1 MKKLLKLMLVAMMA
15 FTVAGCSGGSD
26 SKQTILVGISP
37 DYPPYESLDGDK
49 MVGFDI
55 DMTKELFKIMNENGG
70 NYEYEFK
77 QMSFDTISTSIISE
91 QIDLGISGFTY
102 HKEWEDVIWSDKYN
116 DSKQVALVSSNSEIQ
131 TVEDLKG
138 KNIGAQLASTGE
150 GCANEIDGAN
160 VKAVKDV
167 KVLVETLSSG
177 GIDAVI
183 LDEAVA
189 KNYAK
194 DSKYK
199 MLEESLLEEENL
211 ILAKKG
217 NEDLMKDVNK
227 ALKEFVESDKYKEL
241 KEKWG
246 A

>member
-1 MKKLLKLMLVAMMA
+1 MKKLVKLMLVMMMVLTMTA
-15 FTVAGCSGGSD
+15 CSKESD
-26 SKQTILVGISP
+26 KQTILVGISP
-37 DYPPYESLDGDK
+37 DYPPFESLDGDK

-55 DMTKELFKIMNENGG
+55 DMTEELFKIMNENGG

-77 QMSFDTISTSIISE
+77 QMSFDAISTSIVSE
-91 QIDLGISGFTY
+91 QVDLGISGFTY
-102 HKEWEDVIWSDKYN
+102 HEDWENVIWSDKYN
-116 DSKQVALVSSNSEIQ
+116 NSKQVALVANGSTIQ
-131 TVEDLKG
+131 TVADLKG
-138 KNIGAQLASTGE
+138 KNIGAQLATTGE
-150 GCANEIDGAN
+150 NCANEIEGAN
-160 VKAVKDV
+160 VKSVKDV

-194 DSKYK
+194 NSKYRV
-199 MLEESLLEEENL
+199 LDESLLEEENM

-217 NEDLMKDVNK
+217 NEDLIEDINK
-227 ALKEFVESDKYKEL
+227 ALKEFVNSDKYTEL

>member
-1 MKKLLKLMLVAMMA
+1 MKKLLKLMLVMMMA
-15 FTVAGCSGGSD
+15 LTIAGCSGESD
-26 SKQTILVGISP
+26 KQTILIGISP
-37 DYPPYESLDGDK
+37 DYPPFESLDGDK
-49 MVGFDI
+49 MVGFDV
-55 DMTKELFKIMNENGG
+55 DMTKELFKIMNDKGG

-77 QMSFDTISTSIISE
+77 QMSFDAISTSIVSE
-91 QIDLGISGFTY
+91 QVDLGISGFTY
-102 HKEWEDVIWSDKYN
+102 HEDWKDVIWSDKYN
-116 DSKQVALVSSNSEIQ
+116 DSKQVALVASDSSIQ
-131 TVEDLKG
+131 TLDDLKG
-138 KNIGAQLASTGE
+138 KNIGAQLATTGE
-150 GCANEIDGAN
+150 NCAKEIEGAN
-160 VKAVKDV
+160 VKSVKDV

-194 DSKYK
+194 DAKYK
-199 MLEESLLEEENL
+199 VLDESLLEEENM

-217 NEDLMKDVNK
+217 NEDLIKDVNK
-227 ALKEFVESDKYKEL
+227 ALKEFVNSDKYKEL

>member
-1 MKKLLKLMLVAMMA
+1 MKKLVKLMLVMMMVLTMTA
-15 FTVAGCSGGSD
+15 CSKGSD
-26 SKQTILVGISP
+26 KQTILVGISP
-37 DYPPYESLDGDK
+37 DYPPFESLDGDK

-55 DMTKELFKIMNENGG
+55 DMTEELFKIMNENGG

-77 QMSFDTISTSIISE
+77 QMSFDAISTSIVSE
-91 QIDLGISGFTY
+91 QVDLGISGFTY
-102 HKEWEDVIWSDKYN
+102 HEDWENVIWSDKYN
-116 DSKQVALVSSNSEIQ
+116 NSKQVALVASGSTIQ
-131 TVEDLKG
+131 TVADLKG
-138 KNIGAQLASTGE
+138 KNIGAQLATTGE
-150 GCANEIDGAN
+150 NCANEIEGAN
-160 VKAVKDV
+160 VKSVKDV

-194 DSKYK
+194 NSKYRV
-199 MLEESLLEEENL
+199 LDESLLEEENM

-217 NEDLMKDVNK
+217 NEDLIEDINK
-227 ALKEFVESDKYKEL
+227 ALKEFVNSDKYTEL